1 MGISV
6 KGPFMKILKVP
17 CLLILFLSAIT
28 VNKVSNAL
36 KHPGEVV
43 TISTSI
49 CVVWEVGSLEAPR

>member
-1 MGISV
+1 
-6 KGPFMKILKVP
+6 MKILKVP

-43 TISTSI
+43 TNSASI